1 MKNDILLDVKDLHVS
16 FEMAE
21 GTVKAVHG
29 VSYSIGR
36 GKVLGVVGE
45 SGSGKSVTTQAM
57 LGIVPKP
64 GKVSSGEI
72 HFYKEPGE
80 SVELTGLEPDK
91 KEINEIRGGEISLI
105 FQEPMS
111 AFSPMHTIGR
121 QMIEFLRLHRD
132 ISKKEARKHA
142 IDMLRNVGISNP
154 EKRVDQYSFELSGG
168 MRQRA
173 MIAMALL
180 ANPSLVIADEPTTS
194 LDVTIQAQ
202 ILRLL
207 KDLQEE
213 NGMSILFITHNLG
226 VVAQIADEIAVMYLG
241 RIVEKGSTDEVFHNP
256 RHPYTVN
263 LLKAIPRIG
272 AGDKRLSAIEGQ
284 IPSPFDRPS
293 GCQFHSRCREFIPGL
308 CDRFVPED
316 VEIAEG
322 HTTCCWKYVSE
333 ERIKET
339 LDAG

>member
-1 MKNDILLDVKDLHVS
+1 MHP
-16 FEMAE
+16 
-21 GTVKAVHG
+21 
-29 VSYSIGR
+29 IG
-36 GKVLGVVGE
+36 K
-45 SGSGKSVTTQAM
+45 
-57 LGIVPKP
+57 
-64 GKVSSGEI
+64 
-72 HFYKEPGE
+72 
-80 SVELTGLEPDK
+80 
-91 KEINEIRGGEISLI
+91 
-105 FQEPMS
+105 
-111 AFSPMHTIGR
+111 

-132 ISKKEARKHA
+132 ITKKEARERS
-142 IDMLRNVGISNP
+142 IDMLRKVGISNP

-241 RIVEKGSTDEVFHNP
+241 RVVEKGSTDDVFHNP

-316 VEIAEG
+316 VEIGEG